1 MKLAQSLKR
10 ASPKCIAIYALRFIL
25 IFSLVVIGSLA
36 FLSSPALAVTGI
48 TSFPDPLPQGQVGTY
63 YSVTLTAQGVVGAC
77 TWTATGLPAGGLNFT
92 PSGNTAVISGTPT
105 TAGTYPF
112 TITANDSGPP
122 VTSFG
127 RSGSIVINPPPFT
140 ITTSS
145 LPQGKEGTSYTTTLS
160 ASGGTAPYTWSI
172 SSGSLPSG
180 LILQATTGYVSGIPD
195 LGTYGSTSFTVNVTD
210 SSSPQ
215 LSAQKSFSIYIE
227 KGVYQATIAIGSG
240 LGTGNTRVSVNGT
253 SVTTLEGGESINIS
267 LALGAT
273 GNVSVDPIVEDPTD
287 PGVRFK
293 AEDESIV
300 VSEAQP
306 YATFT
311 YYTEYL
317 VTINTEPSLNIQG
330 SGAGWYKKDG
340 TINANINAEVE
351 GNTGTLYRF
360 ASWLLPGGNKVTTE
374 TLNLTVDS
382 PLTITAIYDTYY
394 KLTTESVY
402 GEVEGGGWYKA
413 GSEARWVVINDKVP
427 MPGLIGF
434 FQGKFKAVNSSGT
447 EVMDAPKTVTVFW
460 EPDYLLPY
468 ILIPLT
474 ILIIIAAI
482 VGIYFLL
489 RRQQPKPQPIP
500 TAPFPL
506 YPPYPPYPPPRA
518 IPQQHTTVVMIGDK
532 GGEKQKQLP
541 QTTKEQLMEKFG
553 ELLETYETEIKTSL
567 GAGAKELPKAKAVP
581 EEKMIS
587 APEPS
592 PQPVVD
598 AEFTQEEV
606 EEQKSCQYTA
616 KKLIRTV
623 TTAWRQAESDTITLP
638 STDKSNGETTD
649 ITGLF
654 VVWARDVYHE
664 WEIITCSRPLNHKGK
679 HKGDTQVVYSLLNT
693 VTEKKTYGS
702 EQKLEPPTPH
712 FTDGMPGVEISDDQ
726 IVLADELP
734 SETIK

>member
-1 MKLAQSLKR
+1 MNLARSPKK
-10 ASPKCIAIYALRFIL
+10 ASPKHIAIFALRFIL
-25 IFSLVVIGSLA
+25 IFSLVAIGSLA
-36 FLSSPALAVTGI
+36 FLISPVLALSI
-48 TSFPDPLPQGQVGTY
+48 TSFPAPLPQGQVGIP
-63 YSVTLTAQGVVGAC
+63 YSATLTASGTAPYTWGAPIGLP
-77 TWTATGLPAGGLNFT
+77 TGLSLT
-92 PSGNTAVISGTPT
+92 PSGATATISGTPT
-105 TAGTYPF
+105 SAGAFAFSITVQDASPATNTF
-112 TITANDSGPP
+112 TSTITI
-122 VTSFG
+122 T
-127 RSGSIVINPPPFT
+127 PPPFT

-145 LPQGKEGTSYTTTLS
+145 LPQGKEGTSYTATLS
-160 ASGGTAPYTWSI
+160 ASGGTAPYNWSI

-180 LILQATTGYVSGIPD
+180 LILQATSGYVSGIPD

-253 SVTTLEGGESINIS
+253 PVTTLEGGESINIS

-360 ASWLLPGGNKVTTE
+360 ASWLLPSGNKVTTE

-382 PLTITAIYDTYY
+382 PITVTAIYDTYY

-427 MPGLIGF
+427 MPGLIGL
-434 FQGKFKAVNSSGT
+434 FQGKYKAVNSSGT

-474 ILIIIAAI
+474 VLIVIAAI

-489 RRQQPKPQPIP
+489 RRQQPKPQPMP

-506 YPPYPPYPPPRA
+506 YPPYPPPRA

-592 PQPVVD
+592 PQPVFD

-712 FTDGMPGVEISDDQ
+712 FTDGMPEVEISDDQ